1 MLVVSYTE
9 NGSSQDKPWQNGHIG
24 QRSDQLVYHLSPSA
38 DRSAGPDAVCQ
49 SCPVHAASV
58 IAIVLGLLLLAA
70 VVAVGVLHRQLV
82 QARAEVAD
90 LQNALGAE
98 RELPRGPRTMQA
110 AQAAGLAMRTVVDT
124 ATRMREH
131 GVREM
136 LLSSIDDLAAWAME
150 DRNEIARIAAPDG
163 TVTMMFS
170 DIENST
176 SVNSEIG
183 DEEWVKLLQAHDRLL
198 HTYVDRHRGHV
209 VKSQGDGYMVVFPN
223 AELALGA
230 SLGIQRALS
239 AKRQRSRRLRRTPI
253 RVRIGLHTGTAIER
267 EGDYFGR
274 NVAMAAR
281 VAAMADGGEILV
293 TRDIV
298 EALAESPEF
307 RFVEDNTVELKGLP
321 GEHQLWLV
329 EAA

>member
-1 MLVVSYTE
+1 M
-9 NGSSQDKPWQNGHIG
+9 
-24 QRSDQLVYHLSPSA
+24 
-38 DRSAGPDAVCQ
+38 
-49 SCPVHAASV
+49 HAAWV
-58 IAIVLGLLLLAA
+58 IAILLAVLLVAAA
-70 VVAVGVLHRQLV
+70 VVISMLNRQLV
-82 QARAEVAD
+82 EARSEASELRDALASEQAT
-90 LQNALGAE
+90 
-98 RELPRGPRTMQA
+98 PRGPRAVQA
-110 AQAAGLAMRTVVDT
+110 AQAAGQAMRSVVET
-124 ATRMREH
+124 ANRMRDQ

-176 SVNSEIG
+176 SLNSEIG
-183 DEEWVKLLQAHDRLL
+183 DEQWVKLLGAHDRLL
-198 HTYVDRHRGHV
+198 HTYVDRHRGHI

-223 AELALGA
+223 SDLAILA

-293 TRDIV
+293 TGEIA
-298 EALAESPEF
+298 EELADATEYTF
-307 RFVEDNTVELKGLP
+307 TEDDTVELKGLP

-329 EAA
+329 EPR

>member
-1 MLVVSYTE
+1 M
-9 NGSSQDKPWQNGHIG
+9 
-24 QRSDQLVYHLSPSA
+24 SA
-38 DRSAGPDAVCQ
+38 
-49 SCPVHAASV
+49 AAV
-58 IAIVLGLLLLAA
+58 IAIVLGVLLVAA
-70 VVAVGVLHRQLV
+70 VAAAGVLLGQLR
-82 QARAEVAD
+82 QAREE
-90 LQNALGAE
+90 ALELRRALE
-98 RELPRGPRTMQA
+98 SEPELPRGPRATQA
-110 AQAAGLAMRTVVDT
+110 AQAAGMAMKTVVET
-124 ATRMREH
+124 AHRMREQ
-131 GVREM
+131 GVRGM
-136 LLSSIDDLAAWAME
+136 LLSSIDDLAAWAKE

-176 SVNSEIG
+176 AVNSEIG
-183 DEEWVKLLQAHDRLL
+183 DQEWVKLLSAHDRLL
-198 HTYVDRHRGHV
+198 KTYVDRHRGHV
-209 VKSQGDGYMVVFPN
+209 VKSQGDGYMVVFRTP
-223 AELALGA
+223 ELAIGA

-293 TRDIV
+293 TGEIV
-298 EALAESPEF
+298 EELQDGEDF
-307 RFVEDNTVELKGLP
+307 RFVEDDTVELKGLP

-329 EAA
+329 EAR

>member
-1 MLVVSYTE
+1 MIALV
-9 NGSSQDKPWQNGHIG
+9 
-24 QRSDQLVYHLSPSA
+24 LA
-38 DRSAGPDAVCQ
+38 
-49 SCPVHAASV
+49 
-58 IAIVLGLLLLAA
+58 LLLAGA
-70 VVAVGVLHRQLV
+70 VVAISVLAGKLGD
-82 QARAEVAD
+82 ARAEVVE
-90 LQNALGAE
+90 LSQALEAE
-98 RELPRGPRTMQA
+98 RELPRGPRAMQA
-110 AQAAGLAMRTVVDT
+110 AQAAGFAMKTVVET
-124 ATRMREH
+124 ASRMREH
-131 GVREM
+131 GVRGM

-176 SVNSEIG
+176 AVNSEIG
-183 DEEWVKLLQAHDRLL
+183 DEKWVKLLAAHDRLL
-198 HTYVDRHRGHV
+198 MTYVEKHRGHV
-209 VKSQGDGYMVVFPN
+209 VKSQGDGYMVVFATPD
-223 AELALGA
+223 LAIGA
-230 SLGIQRALS
+230 SLDIQRALS
-239 AKRQRSRRLRRTPI
+239 ASRQRSRQLRRTPI

-293 TRDIV
+293 TGEIA
-298 EALAESPEF
+298 EALADASDY
-307 RFVEDNTVELKGLP
+307 RFVKDDTVELKGLP

>member
-1 MLVVSYTE
+1 M
-9 NGSSQDKPWQNGHIG
+9 
-24 QRSDQLVYHLSPSA
+24 
-38 DRSAGPDAVCQ
+38 
-49 SCPVHAASV
+49 
-58 IAIVLGLLLLAA
+58 IAILLGLLLAA
-70 VVAVGVLHRQLV
+70 AGVAIGVLLKRLGE
-82 QARAEVAD
+82 ARAEAD
-90 LQNALGAE
+90 GLRESLDVE
-98 RELPRGPRTMQA
+98 REVPRGPRTMQA
-110 AQAAGLAMRTVVDT
+110 AQAAGLAMRTVVET
-124 ATRMREH
+124 ATRMREQ
-131 GVREM
+131 GVRGM
-136 LLSSIDDLAAWAME
+136 LLTSIDDLAAWAME
-150 DRNEIARIAAPDG
+150 DRNEIARVAAPDG

-176 SVNSEIG
+176 SLNSEIG
-183 DEEWVKLLQAHDRLL
+183 DAQWVKLLEAHDRLL
-198 HTYVDRHRGHV
+198 NTYVDRHRGHV

-281 VAAMADGGEILV
+281 VASMADGGEILV
-293 TRDIV
+293 TREIA
-298 EALAESPEF
+298 EALVGSSHF
-307 RFVEDNTVELKGLP
+307 RFVEDDTVELKGLP

>member
-1 MLVVSYTE
+1 VS
-9 NGSSQDKPWQNGHIG
+9 
-24 QRSDQLVYHLSPSA
+24 
-38 DRSAGPDAVCQ
+38 
-49 SCPVHAASV
+49 AASV
-58 IAIVLGLLLLAA
+58 IVIVLGVLLVAA
-70 VVAVGVLHRQLV
+70 VAAAGVLLGRLR
-82 QARAEVAD
+82 QAREE
-90 LQNALGAE
+90 AL
-98 RELPRGPRTMQA
+98 ELRRALESEPELLRGPRAMQA
-110 AQAAGLAMRTVVDT
+110 AQAAGMAMKTVVET
-124 ATRMREH
+124 ANRMREQ
-131 GVREM
+131 GVRGM

-176 SVNSEIG
+176 ALNSEIG
-183 DEEWVKLLQAHDRLL
+183 DQEWVKLLSAHDRLL
-198 HTYVDRHRGHV
+198 KTYVDRHRGHV
-209 VKSQGDGYMVVFPN
+209 VKSQGDGYMVVFRTP
-223 AELALGA
+223 ELAIGA

-293 TRDIV
+293 TGEIV
-298 EALAESPEF
+298 EELQDAEDF
-307 RFVEDNTVELKGLP
+307 RFVEDDTVELKGLP

-329 EAA
+329 EAR

>member
-1 MLVVSYTE
+1 M
-9 NGSSQDKPWQNGHIG
+9 
-24 QRSDQLVYHLSPSA
+24 
-38 DRSAGPDAVCQ
+38 
-49 SCPVHAASV
+49 HAATL
-58 IAIVLGLLLLAA
+58 IAILLGLLLVAAA
-70 VVAVGVLHRQLV
+70 VAIGALLRQLGEV
-82 QARAEVAD
+82 RAEAAGLRVSLD
-90 LQNALGAE
+90 SE
-98 RELPRGPRTMQA
+98 REAPHVPRRMPA
-110 AQAAGLAMRTVVDT
+110 AQAAGLAMRTVVET
-124 ATRMREH
+124 ASRMREQ
-131 GVREM
+131 GVRGM

-183 DEEWVKLLQAHDRLL
+183 DEKWVELLAAHDRLL
-198 HTYVDRHRGHV
+198 NTYIDQHCGHV

-223 AELALGA
+223 AELAIGA

-239 AKRQRSRRLRRTPI
+239 ATRQRSRRLRRTPI
-253 RVRIGLHTGTAIER
+253 RVRIGLHTGTVIER

-293 TRDIV
+293 TREI
-298 EALAESPEF
+298 AESLPDSAQF
-307 RFVEDNTVELKGLP
+307 RFVVDDAVELKGLP

-329 EAA
+329 EAS

>member
-1 MLVVSYTE
+1 M
-9 NGSSQDKPWQNGHIG
+9 
-24 QRSDQLVYHLSPSA
+24 SA
-38 DRSAGPDAVCQ
+38 
-49 SCPVHAASV
+49 AAV
-58 IAIVLGLLLLAA
+58 IAIVLGVLLVAA
-70 VVAVGVLHRQLV
+70 VAAAGVLLGQLR
-82 QARAEVAD
+82 QAREE
-90 LQNALGAE
+90 ALELRRALE
-98 RELPRGPRTMQA
+98 SEPELPRGPRATQA
-110 AQAAGLAMRTVVDT
+110 AQAAGMAMKTVVET
-124 ATRMREH
+124 ANRMREQ
-131 GVREM
+131 GVRGM

-176 SVNSEIG
+176 AVNSEIG
-183 DEEWVKLLQAHDRLL
+183 DQEWVKLLSAHDRLL
-198 HTYVDRHRGHV
+198 KTYVDRHRGHV
-209 VKSQGDGYMVVFPN
+209 VKSQGDGYMVVFRTP
-223 AELALGA
+223 ELAIGA

-239 AKRQRSRRLRRTPI
+239 AKRQLSRRLRRTPI

-293 TRDIV
+293 TGEIV
-298 EALAESPEF
+298 EQLQDAEDF
-307 RFVEDNTVELKGLP
+307 RFVEDDTVELKGLP

-329 EAA
+329 EAR